1 MKKAGAVRI
10 LAIILFFRSV
20 VVSDMA
26 EGGHGVERKSSII
39 WPILH
44 HLLPIMVKL
53 FISSAK
59 TEEETLRKTFAK

>member
-1 MKKAGAVRI
+1 MKKAGAAKI
-10 LAIILFFRSV
+10 LTIIFFFRSV
-20 VVSDMA
+20 VVSDFA
-26 EGGHGVERKSSII
+26 EGGHGLDRKSSII